1 MKSDYKGKEPDE
13 IFIALNEEAFRVYIS
28 EGQALRWVTKS
39 LAQNKKAKLV
49 KYVKATYEN

>member
-1 MKSDYKGKEPDE
+1 MKYDYKGKEPDE

-49 KYVKATYEN
+49 KYVKTAYEN